1 MAMEQHRHD
10 MSDRAWEKIRSY
22 AIGEKGHAEEMPVIH
37 GSLSTVYSGAF
48 VPGYLGGTCQKR
60 TETGRMYTAG
70 FAGGVT
76 RESGKGSWK
85 PWWMTQTL
93 NG

>member
-22 AIGEKGHAEEMPVIH
+22 AIGEKGHAEEMPVIP
-37 GSLSTVYSGAF
+37 GSLSTEYSGICAPER
-48 VPGYLGGTCQKR
+48 PGGICRKR
-60 TETGRMYTAG
+60 TETGRIYTTGSAD
-70 FAGGVT
+70 GVT
-76 RESGKGSWK
+76 RGSGKGSWS